1 MERVNLN
8 LKDYSCPIY
17 VGSGIFSQINTFLV
31 SKGSWNN
38 LFIIIDSNVARYW
51 DKLIKKTLKEFKGK
65 KFYLFFNASEKAKSL
80 FGLTK
85 IYSELIENHLGRDT
99 LLISIGGGITGD
111 LAGFAASTFM
121 RGIPIVHV
129 PTTLLSAVDSSV
141 GGKTAVNFKFYKN
154 IIGSFHQP
162 EFVLIDYEF
171 LKTLPKREMIS
182 GAGELIKY
190 AFIISNEFYKHVD
203 ESIEP
208 IINKSSAAIEKT
220 IVECLRFKAS
230 VVKFDE
236 KEDGLRKI
244 LNFGHTFAHAFEREL
259 KNKISH
265 GEAVVA
271 GVTCA
276 LLLSHEKNWLSN
288 DKLKDFL
295 KLPLKLKLNSN
306 LKSVTAEEIYDNMF
320 ADKKTRNHQP
330 RLVLLRDIGEVVIDV
345 TASKKEILSAVKN
358 GINLLNFG

>member
-1 MERVNLN
+1 MKRINLN
-8 LKDYSCPIY
+8 LKDYSHPIY
-17 VGSGIFSQINTFLV
+17 IGSGIFGQINSFLEQRN
-31 SKGSWNN
+31 SWKN
-38 LFIIIDSNVARYW
+38 LFIIVDSNVAKHW
-51 DKLIKKTLKEFKGK
+51 DKLIKKTFEEFNGK
-65 KFYLFFNASEKAKSL
+65 KFYLFFNASEKSKSL
-80 FGLTK
+80 FGLQK
-85 IYSELIENHLGRDT
+85 IFSALIENKFSRDT

-190 AFIISNEFYKHVD
+190 AFIISKEFYKHVD

-208 IINKSSAAIEKT
+208 IINKSFDTIEKT
-220 IVECLRFKAS
+220 IVECLKFKAS
-230 VVKFDE
+230 VVKLDE
-236 KEDGLRKI
+236 RENGLRKI

-259 KNKISH
+259 KNKIRH
-265 GEAVVA
+265 GEAVIA

-276 LLLSHEKNWLSN
+276 LLLSHEKNLIQN
-288 DKLKDFL
+288 EKLKDFL
-295 KLPLKLKLNSN
+295 KLPLKLNLNPH
-306 LKSVTAEEIYDNMF
+306 LRTVTAEKIYQNMF
-320 ADKKTRNHQP
+320 ADKKTRNQKLK
-330 RLVLLRDIGEVVIDV
+330 LVLLRDIGEVVIDV
-345 TASKKEILSAVKN
+345 TPTKKEILSAVKN
-358 GINLLNFG
+358 GINLLNLR